1 MYVCICNA
9 ISEKMIRENPSLANV
24 VGSKCGK
31 CLVPRPSESKIGIDS
46 YDSDGPFNVMEKYMV
61 KVIRGDSYNDDTVF
75 DVVKTFRFAS
85 VRTLYEFVKNLAIL
99 AAEGRQENS
108 MGHDAALVE
117 MSEGINGLPLA
128 EIYVDGRIVTRFGC
142 EKGAS

>member
-1 MYVCICNA
+1 MYICICNA
-9 ISEKMIRENPSLANV
+9 ISEKMLRENPSLANV

-75 DVVKTFRFAS
+75 DVVKTFRFA
-85 VRTLYEFVKNLAIL
+85 K
-99 AAEGRQENS
+99 RQNS
-108 MGHDAALVE
+108 L
-117 MSEGINGLPLA
+117 
-128 EIYVDGRIVTRFGC
+128 
-142 EKGAS
+142 